1 MWRQWSC
8 QFRFNN
14 HQQWLTTV
22 SSDLF
27 FCVTTLPGT
36 FLFVWPPTWDAFASP
51 TFTLPRRRRS
61 EDPSSCS
68 GPMRNGPSSA
78 CPTSHCS
85 ASTRSLPS
93 RWPRA
98 PLRGRWWTATSHPHG
113 FKQHGSQTHAPL
125 HQVKSTGAGLTGL
138 MNGDAHFGQ
147 GCVCCF
153 IFLLL
158 SVSLV
163 STM

>member
-1 MWRQWSC
+1 MI
-8 QFRFNN
+8 NN
-14 HQQWLTTV
+14 
-22 SSDLF
+22 SSQLF
-27 FCVTTLPGT
+27 IFYATTLPGT

-51 TFTLPRRRRS
+51 TSTLPLRRRS

-78 CPTSHCS
+78 CPTSPCS

-93 RWPRA
+93 RWLRA
-98 PLRGRWWTATSHPHG
+98 ALRPTVTSTTSHPYG
-113 FKQHGSQTHAPL
+113 FKQHGNQTHTPL

-138 MNGDAHFGQ
+138 INGDAHFGQ
-147 GCVCCF
+147 GYVWCF
-153 IFLLL
+153 FLFL

-163 STM
+163 FTM